1 MKIGI
6 YVAHDDDAII
16 GVGGTII
23 KHLKSGDDVY
33 VVIFT
38 DGENSHRIV
47 LGLEENPN
55 PQEVKEKRK
64 EEIRNAMNVLGLK
77 KDGLFFLNQIDGN
90 GNFWKDDADLF
101 NKVLS
106 LTNQEKPDIIYYHY
120 QLDDHVDHK
129 AVNKIVS
136 NIVKKIKTP
145 IQAYQFCVW
154 GGINNPDIT
163 LNIEN
168 VLNIKKFSLYE
179 MKSQVLKNP
188 PYDGWKNQ
196 DRAILT
202 EEEIRKF
209 LKTREAFKKD

>member
-154 GGINNPDIT
+154 GGINNPDI
-163 LNIEN
+163 
-168 VLNIKKFSLYE
+168 
-179 MKSQVLKNP
+179 
-188 PYDGWKNQ
+188 
-196 DRAILT
+196 
-202 EEEIRKF
+202 
-209 LKTREAFKKD
+209 